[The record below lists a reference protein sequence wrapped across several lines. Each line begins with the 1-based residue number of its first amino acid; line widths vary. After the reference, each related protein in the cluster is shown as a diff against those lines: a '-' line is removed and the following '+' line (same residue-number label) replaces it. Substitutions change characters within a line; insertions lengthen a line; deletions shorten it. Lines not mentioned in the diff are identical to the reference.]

1 MSGEFDGARIPRDPD
16 RNDVT
21 PHTSASLESR
31 PPAEAG
37 EAVVENHGSGPEP
50 APVDREP
57 VIDDVPK
64 PTTLAAKVLS
74 LPIVAYRR
82 WVSPALPARCRFYPS
97 CSAYALTAIARHGPV
112 RGIGL
117 AIWRLLRCHP
127 FHPGGFDP
135 VPPPRA
141 HRDDVTGAV
150 TR

>member
-1 MSGEFDGARIPRDPD
+1 M
-16 RNDVT
+16 
-21 PHTSASLESR
+21 
-31 PPAEAG
+31 
-37 EAVVENHGSGPEP
+37 SGPER
-50 APVDREP
+50 APGTDAADVTSATLVSRESSTAATP
-57 VIDDVPK
+57 VSRESGTATFVSRESGTEDVPK
-64 PTTLAAKVLS
+64 PTTTAAKVLS

-141 HRDDVTGAV
+141 HRDDVTGAM

>member
-1 MSGEFDGARIPRDPD
+1 MSDAYAGARDVD
-16 RNDVT
+16 RNVT
-21 PHTSASLESR
+21 SDTPVT
-31 PPAEAG
+31 AEPG
-37 EAVVENHGSGPEP
+37 TGQEP
-50 APVDREP
+50 GT
-57 VIDDVPK
+57 DDVPE
-64 PTTLAAKVLS
+64 PTTLAAKLLS
-74 LPIVAYRR
+74 FPIVAYRR

-112 RGIGL
+112 RGLGL

-150 TR
+150 TG